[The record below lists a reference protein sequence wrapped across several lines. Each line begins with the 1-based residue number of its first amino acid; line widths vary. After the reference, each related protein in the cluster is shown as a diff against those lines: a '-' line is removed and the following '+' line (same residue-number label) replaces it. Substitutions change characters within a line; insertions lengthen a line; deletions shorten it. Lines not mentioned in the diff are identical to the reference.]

1 MGNTTHG
8 DQPNQPIFP
17 KHSSI
22 ETEPQDTVD
31 GVTLSPQLLPGP
43 VSPNFTQITCTHD
56 GKPQYPSY
64 FILLPFLFR
73 LPRKPRKPS
82 TLPAKTHRFVLSVV
96 SDYAR
101 LRREPHYPR
110 KKNRLSRAFRVFYH
124 PSRCDTGFS
133 GDLLPPQHNTAHQ
146 HCGWLAFFSTTA
158 PAAGQNRYSE

>member
-1 MGNTTHG
+1 M
-8 DQPNQPIFP
+8 
-17 KHSSI
+17 
-22 ETEPQDTVD
+22 
-31 GVTLSPQLLPGP
+31 TLSPQLLPGP

-110 KKNRLSRAFRVFYH
+110 KKTTLKSLS
-124 PSRCDTGFS
+124 CI
-133 GDLLPPQHNTAHQ
+133 LPPFSVRHGIFGGPFTTPTQHSTPTLRLAGFLLDDGAG
-146 HCGWLAFFSTTA
+146 GWPKSILGMTDSLPHFGFGGMFLLGDEFF
-158 PAAGQNRYSE
+158 PLLY